1 MKLLYSG
8 IYLLGLLAVASA
20 ARAEDASFNSD
31 DDAIRISGKACERFT
46 PNEAKSTIR
55 VRVTDKASFLAVSSA
70 EEVNSLRDEMNE
82 HDYNVLVYNLVD
94 NAVENLVMRTTKQDD
109 EELCVE
115 VDGHISLD
123 SILQALTEQTEE
135 EPGEDERETM
145 TDIVNE
151 VNTSYSEIGGS
162 KPEVIPPTDEAELA
176 KYKAPESDGLSPVT
190 EAQMSGAA
198 AEATQVVSKPAR
210 PDDKRGLVYV
220 EPTEFFDKST
230 SAVHAKTVRDM
241 FAEDE
246 SYFITDKRDLADY
259 IIRTKV
265 LKAKI
270 DPINTSTNRLHMVV
284 AVEAEFPDEKSSVI
298 EHQNRFVLF
307 NSNENEQEVAFR
319 LMKKLFTA
327 AGEKIKDKVN
337 QAERRRRPDKAL
349 PNIITPTGAKR

>member
-94 NAVENLVMRTTKQDD
+94 NAVENLVVRTTKQDD

-176 KYKAPESDGLSPVT
+176 KYKAWYTLSQLNFLTRAHQLFMP
-190 EAQMSGAA
+190 
-198 AEATQVVSKPAR
+198 
-210 PDDKRGLVYV
+210 KRS
-220 EPTEFFDKST
+220 EICSRK
-230 SAVHAKTVRDM
+230 
-241 FAEDE
+241 
-246 SYFITDKRDLADY
+246 
-259 IIRTKV
+259 TKV
-265 LKAKI
+265 TSL
-270 DPINTSTNRLHMVV
+270 PIKEILR
-284 AVEAEFPDEKSSVI
+284 
-298 EHQNRFVLF
+298 
-307 NSNENEQEVAFR
+307 
-319 LMKKLFTA
+319 
-327 AGEKIKDKVN
+327 
-337 QAERRRRPDKAL
+337 
-349 PNIITPTGAKR
+349 IILSEPKF